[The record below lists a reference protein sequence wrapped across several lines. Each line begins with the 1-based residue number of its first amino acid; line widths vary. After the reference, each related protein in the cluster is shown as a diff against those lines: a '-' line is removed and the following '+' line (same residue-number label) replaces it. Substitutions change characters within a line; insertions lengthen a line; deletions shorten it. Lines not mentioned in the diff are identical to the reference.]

1 MKVFGLWERLTRI
14 KFFDGKE
21 VTVEPLTQTGA
32 SDKTINIPDMGA
44 DAAQTLVLDKQT
56 QTLEKKTLTSPV
68 IDGTA
73 ATPAAGKVNVAS
85 AANKLLVTGEN
96 GSAATISTESLTNG
110 RTFTL
115 PDTSGILVTRSDSGT
130 VTSAMIADGTIVDGD
145 VSATAAIAGTK
156 VSPNFGAQNVTTTGS
171 ISASSATVTGLNTAG
186 VVHNSIAGALSTSLV
201 VDADVSA
208 TANIA
213 GSKLADTSVA
223 IGKLSTVLAD
233 ANKVIRRDASGV
245 IVSGNSLPDSTA
257 ILTQDGA
264 NSNVKLKTFDGLV
277 TQVADSALTNLS
289 PGTNEVFATNR
300 TGLITLIAS
309 VAGSYIVNQINVQ
322 NSDGQHLV
330 ILNRSGGSV
339 LIDNES
345 GSTASRQIITGTG
358 GPVSLADK
366 AALFLVYRTGT
377 VNKWTVVGGTGG
389 GAGGTVTQV
398 TTPSAHGFTNASD
411 KGKVLYLN
419 GSTYT
424 AAIASASNTAEVIGI
439 LANVIDSDTFEL
451 ATGGAIEVIS
461 GDDFTEGSVP
471 AKGEVVFLSPT
482 VAGKMTVTE
491 PTVVGQVS
499 KPLGII
505 FDTNKMFFYNMR
517 GSVVG
522 GANVR
527 TQIALANNSVTTI
540 QSAGSYAAGE
550 IAGYITISATTPLQ
564 FYFQS
569 QFAKNGANNNFNITT
584 QTAGDTP
591 PSGFAVSI
599 TAVGD
604 IQVTLPNIAGL
615 TTAFANFSLNA
626 PAVGTTL
633 PITVSGSNVV
643 SNYKNITAAYTV
655 TSADYYVS
663 ATGATGYTVTLPAA
677 VSVSGKMFVIKS
689 RLNAGQLLT
698 IDANGSE
705 TIDGALTKVL
715 YQYEAVHLVS
725 NGTSWEIF

>member
-32 SDKTINIPDMGA
+32 SDKTINIPDMGV

-130 VTSAMIADGTIVDGD
+130 ITSAMIADGTIVDGD

-156 VSPNFGAQNVTTTGS
+156 VSPNFGAQTITTTGDLS
-171 ISASSATVTGLNTAG
+171 VTNATVTGLNTAG
-186 VVHNSIAGALSTSLV
+186 VVHNSVAGALSTSLI

-213 GSKLADTSVA
+213 GSKLADTSVS

-233 ANKVIRRDASGV
+233 ANKVIRRDGTGV
-245 IVSGNSLPDSTA
+245 VVSGNSIPDSSA
-257 ILTQDGA
+257 ILTQNGVNND
-264 NSNVKLKTFDGLV
+264 VKLKTLDRLQTTVTDVAVTGASTELFLSTRAGVVTLTTIGTAGKIDQISVENVEGSHLV
-277 TQVADSALTNLS
+277 LV
-289 PGTNEVFATNR
+289 NR
-300 TGLITLIAS
+300 TGTA
-309 VAGSYIVNQINVQ
+309 
-322 NSDGQHLV
+322 
-330 ILNRSGGSV
+330 V
-339 LIDNES
+339 LIDNDI
-345 GSTASRQIITGTG
+345 GADTSRRIITGTG
-358 GPVSLADK
+358 GPISMADK
-366 AALFLVYRTGT
+366 AALFLVYRAGAIGR
-377 VNKWTVVGGTGG
+377 WTVVGGTGG

-451 ATGGAIEVIS
+451 ATGGAVEVIS

-471 AKGEVVFLSPT
+471 ANGEVVFLSPT
-482 VAGKMTVTE
+482 VAGKMTITE

-517 GSVVG
+517 GSVIG
-522 GANVR
+522 GANIR
-527 TQIALANNSVTTI
+527 TQIALANSSVTTI

-591 PSGFAVSI
+591 PSGFAVTI
-599 TAVGD
+599 TAAGD

-615 TTAFANFSLNA
+615 TTASANFSLNA

-643 SNYKNITAAYTV
+643 SNYKNITAAYTI
-655 TSADYYVS
+655 TSSDYYVS
-663 ATGATGYTVTLPAA
+663 ATGAAGYTVSLPTAA
-677 VSVSGKMFVIKS
+677 SVSGKMFVIKS

-698 IDANGSE
+698 IDADGSE
-705 TIDGALTKVL
+705 TIDGALNKVL